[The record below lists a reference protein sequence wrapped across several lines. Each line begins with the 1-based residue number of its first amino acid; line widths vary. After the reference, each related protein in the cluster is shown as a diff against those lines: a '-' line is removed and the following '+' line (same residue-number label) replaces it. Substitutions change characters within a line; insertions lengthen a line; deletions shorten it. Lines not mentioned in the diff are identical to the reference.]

1 MAKNIVIFSDG
12 TGQSGGLLPDENRSN
27 VYKLFRAARVCPD
40 TSINPAEQVAFYD
53 VGLGSKAAGSNIK
66 IGWWRRLYN
75 VLSSATGLGITQN
88 IIDCYAAI
96 VRVWEPDDRIY
107 LIGFSRGA
115 YTVRCVGAALA
126 LCGIPTRAGPG
137 QPLRR
142 DAASVNAIA
151 KEAIKQVYQFGASKT
166 GDPYKH
172 LRMELADQ
180 FRQQHACAAPTD
192 SASSNAYPYF
202 IGVWDTVATLGLTT
216 KRTLGLLTGVVVLFG
231 VLALLVDLVLSWFG
245 VSFGAPFFWHTFAW
259 ICGVGAAIGLIAY
272 LRTYVK
278 FTTKSRLLPWYKTL
292 HVTGL
297 QMEFY
302 DTSLNPNVQHA
313 RHALAI
319 DENRQDFDRVPWT
332 DRGAVVNEQKKND
345 ANYIR
350 LKQVWF
356 AGVHSDVGGSYP
368 ENEARLS
375 DIALEWMISEARA
388 IKDPLLVDT
397 SVLHLWPAV
406 DGPQHDERKN
416 TVAGWPAWFVRL
428 LTSTRIWTRE
438 ELGWKPLVRDVP
450 DDAPLHASVLERFA
464 VPSPG
469 VLQYDLTEPYR
480 PPALHTHCDV
490 RKFYE
495 APATVPTS
503 GRAGV

>member
-40 TSINPAEQVAFYD
+40 TAINPAEQVAFYD

-66 IGWWRRLYN
+66 IGWWRRIYN

-115 YTVRCVGAALA
+115 YTVRCVGAALS
-126 LCGIPTRAGPG
+126 LCGVPTRAGPN

-142 DAASVNAIA
+142 DSSSADAIA
-151 KEAIKQVYQFGASKT
+151 RVAIKQIYQFGASKK
-166 GDPYKH
+166 GDPYKTV
-172 LRMELADQ
+172 RMELANR
-180 FRQQHACAAPTD
+180 FRQEHACAAPTD
-192 SASSNAYPYF
+192 PVLSNAYPYF
-202 IGVWDTVATLGLTT
+202 VGVWDTVATLGLTT
-216 KRTLGLLTGVVVLFG
+216 KRTLGLLGGIIVIFG
-231 VLALLVDLVLSWFG
+231 MFALLMDLVLSWFG
-245 VSFGAPFFWHTFAW
+245 VSFGAPFFWHTFGW

-278 FTTKSRLLPWYKTL
+278 FTTRSSLPWYKTL
-292 HVTGL
+292 HVTGW

-302 DTSLNPNVQHA
+302 DTSLNPSVQHA

-319 DENRQDFDRVPWT
+319 DENRKDFDRVAWT
-332 DRGAVVNEQKKND
+332 DRGAVVNEEKKSD

-350 LKQVWF
+350 LKQFWF
-356 AGVHSDVGGSYP
+356 AGVHSDIGGSYP

-375 DIALEWMISEARA
+375 DIALEWMIAEAKA
-388 IKDPLLVDT
+388 LPEPLIMDT
-397 SVLHLWPAV
+397 SVLHVWPAA
-406 DGPQHDERKN
+406 DGPQHDERKS
-416 TVAGWPAWFVRL
+416 TVAGWPAWFVWL
-428 LTSTRIWTRE
+428 LTSTGIWKRE
-438 ELGWKPLVRDVP
+438 ELGWEPLVRYVP
-450 DDAPLHASVLERFA
+450 DDAPLHPSVLVRLQM
-464 VPSPG
+464 PS
-469 VLQYDLTEPYR
+469 VLHYDVAQPYR
-480 PPALHTHCDV
+480 PLALQTHIQASHLYPPAVND
-490 RKFYE
+490 
-495 APATVPTS
+495 
-503 GRAGV
+503 